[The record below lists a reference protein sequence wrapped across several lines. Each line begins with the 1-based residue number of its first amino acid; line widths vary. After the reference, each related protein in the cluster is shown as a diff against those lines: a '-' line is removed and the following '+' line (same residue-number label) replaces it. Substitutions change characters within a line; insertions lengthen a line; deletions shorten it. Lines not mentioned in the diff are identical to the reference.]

1 VRRKSTEKQPTPLPP
16 PDVISG
22 KNIRER
28 KKEKEKCE
36 RKRGKIKGREKFKLP
51 E

>member
-16 PDVISG
+16 DVISG

-28 KKEKEKCE
+28 EKKEKCE